1 MTSTTPGPPS
11 WVEKTRLVDLIAGYR
26 ELNAIEKMV
35 RLATLRRYLK
45 EQDWDV
51 TIDEV
56 KTIHDVDDLKI
67 LIGAGAPGRVY
78 YAVMSRMAYLSGAV

>member
-1 MTSTTPGPPS
+1 MARTPTPPA

-35 RLATLRRYLK
+35 RLATLRRYLR
-45 EQDWDV
+45 EQEWDV

-56 KTIHDVDDLKI
+56 RTIDDVDDLKI

-78 YAVMSRMAYLSGAV
+78 YAVMSQMAYLSGVV